1 MSPPVRLALFLLAV
15 LVCLPAVAG
24 VALHMPAFG
33 AHAFPYG
40 DLINAVAPGERH
52 VSNMVSALNFDY
64 RGFDT
69 LGEEFMLMCAVTGT
83 VVLLRGARGEALAAR
98 PGIIAGRALPPH
110 SNAVTLI
117 CRISA
122 PLIMLFA
129 IYISLHAMTTP
140 GGGFQGGAIAASAM
154 LLLFLGEGYPGWRA
168 VMRSPILVAFEGLGA
183 TSFALCGFAGMALG
197 LPFLFNFL
205 PLGTYK
211 NVWSGGLMLI
221 ENAGVTFGV
230 GGGFALIFME
240 FLEETRIVDETD
252 RSEVRVED
260 IHGALPLH
268 VHGPGRADA

>member
-69 LGEEFMLMCAVTGT
+69 LGEEFMLMCASP
-83 VVLLRGARGEALAAR
+83 RNSSSIALAA
-98 PGIIAGRALPPH
+98 IAPPWKPPH